1 VPIAA
6 RRQTDRHRKN
16 PRSGTVRKTR
26 GDVVSN
32 KQRKASEVPLHAQ
45 TRIVPLDSAEGGA
58 TRLRSRHSLVDQRID
73 LLLSSLNKDAATSPS
88 VGIAYSRQRMSMS
101 GRGGKAVASKDVLSR
116 LGGLQEI
123 IAAAEYIGL
132 DMSKAREKLAAAG
145 THYGK
150 RHLENARKEIRAATR
165 ETNKMISQAMPSAL
179 KSSEEDVKTL
189 EDSGVDVKSEKALL
203 TTTSRAI
210 KNKKIDYAVLAL
222 AECRRKLHQTE
233 LRPATK
239 AILAARDAL
248 VSARRAGHDVGAARV
263 LLKEAI
269 THLKEGQVEEAIE
282 AAKRC
287 QAAAEEP
294 GNLKKKALEL
304 LRLCTRSISL
314 AKGFGADVAEARE
327 LVTQG
332 HKMMNG
338 GNFALA
344 AEFAKKGI
352 TSATVQTSAQ
362 VARLIGL
369 AEMNVELA
377 RNADIP
383 IEDAEDKLEMAREHL
398 TRNEFVNSI
407 EMAYASMFGS
417 NTAIAAEMQKRVKRF
432 DQFAKD
438 LNSEI
443 ESFKQVQEAID
454 HSKDRSLETIRKYAT
469 LSEEIVSQAYENA
482 SAYARVSQDIMG
494 QASESTIS
502 LANDR
507 TPAESENASIRTF
520 SSVLGQ
526 VMSITNGDR
535 RLRLIDAYLSGK
547 LSSSELEKLLAMV
560 ESDPAK
566 LEIVQQ

>member
-1 VPIAA
+1 MPVASH
-6 RRQTDRHRKN
+6 RHNERPRKS
-16 PRSGTVRKTR
+16 PRTRAVRKSRSDIPGR
-26 GDVVSN
+26 GHQPTPS
-32 KQRKASEVPLHAQ
+32 VPLHAQ
-45 TRIVPLDSAEGGA
+45 TRIAPLVADGGV
-58 TRLRSRHSLVDQRID
+58 TRLGTRHSLVDQRIE
-73 LLLSSLNKDAATSPS
+73 LLLSSLNKDPSSKSS
-88 VGIAYSRQRMSMS
+88 VGIAYSRQRELAK
-101 GRGGKAVASKDVLSR
+101 GKGTRSVARKDVLSR

-145 THYGK
+145 KHYGK
-150 RHLENARKEIRAATR
+150 RNLENALREIRAATR
-165 ETNKMISQAMPSAL
+165 ETNKEISLTLPSSMKSAEKDIQA
-179 KSSEEDVKTL
+179 L
-189 EDSGVDVKSEKALL
+189 EDSGLDVKGERSLL
-203 TTTSRAI
+203 TTASRAL
-210 KNKKIDYAVLAL
+210 KNRKIDYAVLAL

-263 LLKEAI
+263 LLKESI
-269 THLKEGQVEEAIE
+269 THLKAGEIEEAIQ

-294 GNLKKKALEL
+294 ADLKKRALQL

-314 AKGFGADVAEARE
+314 AKGLGADVKDARE
-327 LVTQG
+327 LATQS
-332 HKMMNG
+332 HKLMNG

-369 AEMNVELA
+369 AEMNLELSK
-377 RNADIP
+377 NTDISV
-383 IEDAEDKLEMAREHL
+383 EDAEDKLEKAREHL
-398 TRNEFVNSI
+398 SKNEFVSSI
-407 EMAYASMFGS
+407 EMAYASLFSS
-417 NTAIAAEMQKRVKRF
+417 NTAVAAEMQKRVKRF

-443 ESFKQVQEAID
+443 ESFKQVQEAIA
-454 HSKDRSLETIRKYAT
+454 HSKDRSLETIRKYAA

-502 LANDR
+502 LAGDS

-547 LSSSELEKLLAMV
+547 LSSAELEKLLAML
-560 ESDPAK
+560 ESDPSK